1 MLFFVSSSIVFSL
14 LALLYALCMLLCAL
28 LLGVVNIFDLHLSKK
43 KHLKNNFKKVLE
55 QTRPNQDA
63 TDPKCATYWRSAA
76 QVATG
81 WLTS

>member
-55 QTRPNQDA
+55 PKLDQTKMLQTPNVLPIGEVQHRWQ
-63 TDPKCATYWRSAA
+63 P
-76 QVATG
+76 VG
-81 WLTS
+81 